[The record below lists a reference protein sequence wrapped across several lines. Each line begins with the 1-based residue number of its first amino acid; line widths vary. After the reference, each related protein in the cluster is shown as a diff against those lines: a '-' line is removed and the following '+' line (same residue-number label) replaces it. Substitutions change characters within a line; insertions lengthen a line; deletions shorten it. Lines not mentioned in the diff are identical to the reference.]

1 MTAAKMTLAW
11 LVMLV
16 TSCWPPCAAD
26 ATTIVEAV
34 SIRDRVAVAKAL
46 AERADPNEF
55 YGGATALHI
64 AAEWGYGDMV
74 ELLLKNGAKVDAVD
88 RLGRT
93 PLLWAVGNR
102 HEEIAR
108 MLVAAKADPN
118 WHDPVGNSALSEAAQ
133 NNQLSLVR
141 YLLDDAGVSLSRNDV
156 QPLRAAIDNRNA
168 EMVRLF
174 LEAGV
179 DPCGKPEKDIGPYY
193 AAAIYGSV
201 EIVRIMAEHVET
213 CPDRAILFDGFA
225 GAAEEGLLPIVE
237 YLLSLKPGRE
247 NIVSA
252 LKEAFE
258 DRQSEVARFLI
269 ENAPDLTADDK
280 GRFLA
285 DAVEKD
291 GLPLFGFLVE
301 HGASLTAP
309 NAGGRTALIQA
320 CLDGDLEKVRF
331 LIDHKVPLET
341 ADAAGITP
349 LLAACQAGSVPIV
362 ELLLK
367 RGASLRAVDDH
378 KRGVFLTA
386 ASSGKAEVCTVLAAH
401 GVDVNVVDPETG
413 ATALHYAAVNND
425 VGLAKALVSV
435 GANKGIKNWDGLTSR
450 DLAEEAGAIEIL
462 DLLAPSPSEAAKMK
476 RRR

>member
-1 MTAAKMTLAW
+1 MRTAKMTLAG
-11 LVMLV
+11 LVVLV
-16 TSCWPPCAAD
+16 TSGGLLCAANV
-26 ATTIVEAV
+26 ATLVEAV
-34 SIRDRVAVAKAL
+34 SINDRTAVVKAL
-46 AERADPNEF
+46 AEGADPNEF
-55 YGGATALHI
+55 YGGATALHL
-64 AAEWGYGDMV
+64 AAEWGYGEMA

-88 RLGRT
+88 RLGKT
-93 PLLWAVGNR
+93 PLLWAVANR

-108 MLVAAKADPN
+108 MLVVAKADPN
-118 WHDPVGNSALSEAAQ
+118 WHDPIGNSALSEAAQ
-133 NNQLSLVR
+133 SNQLSLVS
-141 YLLDDAGVSLSRNDV
+141 YLLNDAGVNLSTNDV

-201 EIVRIMAEHVET
+201 EIVRIMAGHVEA
-213 CPDRAILFDGFA
+213 CSDRAVLFDGFA
-225 GAAEEGLLPIVE
+225 AAAEKGLQPTVE
-237 YLLSLKPGRE
+237 YLLSLKPERE
-247 NIVSA
+247 KIVSA

-258 DRQSEVARFLI
+258 DRQMEVAKFLI

-291 GLPLFGFLVE
+291 GLPLFEFLVE
-301 HGASLTAP
+301 HGAALTVP
-309 NAGGRTALIQA
+309 NASGRTALIQA
-320 CLDGDLEKVRF
+320 CLDGDLEKAKF
-331 LIDHKVPLET
+331 LIEHKVPLET
-341 ADAAGITP
+341 ADSAGITP
-349 LLAACQAGSVPIV
+349 LLAACHSGSVPIV

-386 ASSGKAEVCTVLAAH
+386 ASSGKAQVCTAVAAH
-401 GVDVNVVDPETG
+401 GADVNVVDPETG
-413 ATALHYAAVNND
+413 ETALHYAAENSD
-425 VGLAKALVSV
+425 VVLAKALVSV
-435 GANKGIKNWDGLTSR
+435 GANKAIKNLEGRTPR
-450 DLAEEAGAIEIL
+450 DLAEEAGAIEIF
-462 DLLAPSPSEAAKMK
+462 DLLAPSPSEAGKTK